1 MAWIYRA
8 GARVLELGE
17 GTDGPGLMEFP
28 EVGVEASSEVVSL
41 PRRDSRRFGND
52 LIEGQTVSMK
62 IEVRSDERPLDEV
75 WRDVVA
81 AWRGDEVRGTPGL
94 LATLTADSGRFTR
107 GRPRPVAPDAS
118 HRLFDVI
125 RAELV
130 FECADDLWYGPAESS
145 RVFFSVPE
153 TGGLRFPAEAPFTF
167 DSGPTI
173 RQGQLEVSGDVATW
187 PVFVIHGPVTN
198 PRVKITGVGELLFDV
213 VLAYDQSLTVN
224 TRDGWVKRDG
234 VSLPGAL
241 SPRGARL
248 SDMQLRPGR
257 YEVVLGGY
265 DPTGTG
271 FLDVQVEPAF
281 TSF

>member
-1 MAWIYRA
+1 MAWIFQA
-8 GARVLELGE
+8 GTQQVQFGCGTSGLG
-17 GTDGPGLMEFP
+17 LVAFP
-28 EVGVEASSEVVSL
+28 EIKTSMEAETRSI
-41 PRRDSRRFGND
+41 PRRDGTRMGVD
-52 LIEGQTVSMK
+52 LITGQTITLRVSA
-62 IEVRSDERPLDEV
+62 RPDERPLDDV
-75 WRDVVA
+75 WRELA
-81 AWRGDEVRGTPGL
+81 TAWRGDEVRFRSGK
-94 LATLTADSGRFTR
+94 LARLTADSGRTAL
-107 GRPRPVAPDAS
+107 GRPRPISPDFKYK
-118 HRLFDVI
+118 LFGLSG
-125 RAELV
+125 AELV